1 MNSAAQHV
9 PEQGMSPGPTKG
21 ENGGAVGSRSFSIEV
36 GEGKH
41 KLNVEKCSPTNP
53 SESTK
58 LPAASLMGQV
68 FKNRTEK
75 IPEGSEPVPAVLRSF
90 SYTKTPQGL
99 LVNILHTRC
108 QCFSDLK
115 AQPQMHSFSSWRR
128 NPTRKVEGCNSE
140 LLCALCPFPHGNR
153 SPFINH
159 PQCMTS

>member
-90 SYTKTPQGL
+90 SYTTNTPRFIGEHSAHVLSVL
-99 LVNILHTRC
+99 LRPESSTTN
-108 QCFSDLK
+108 
-115 AQPQMHSFSSWRR
+115 AQ
-128 NPTRKVEGCNSE
+128 
-140 LLCALCPFPHGNR
+140 L
-153 SPFINH
+153 
-159 PQCMTS
+159 